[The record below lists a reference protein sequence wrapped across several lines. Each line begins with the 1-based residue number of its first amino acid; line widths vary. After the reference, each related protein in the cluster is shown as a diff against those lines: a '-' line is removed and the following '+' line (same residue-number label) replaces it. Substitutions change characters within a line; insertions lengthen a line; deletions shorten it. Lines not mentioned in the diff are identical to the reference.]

1 MERLPSGATEIFA
14 AFLHD
19 SLFRKDPS
27 ATPSSG
33 ATGQADASQATS
45 DRATTAEV
53 GRIFANAL
61 RTGTL
66 SAEDNRYASQV
77 VAQRTGLSQ
86 QDAEKR
92 VNDVYSRAKAAL
104 EETKTK
110 AKAMADSARKATAY
124 GSLWIFISLVVGAL
138 FASYCA
144 TVGGRQ
150 RDL

>member
-1 MERLPSGATEIFA
+1 MAYVT
-14 AFLHD
+14 D
-19 SLFRKDPS
+19 SLFRKDPG
-27 ATPSSG
+27 ATPASG
-33 ATGQADASQATS
+33 GTSQADAGQAMTE
-45 DRATTAEV
+45 RETAAEV

-66 SAEDNRYASQV
+66 SPEDSRYASQV

-92 VNDVYSRAKAAL
+92 VNDVYSRAKATL
-104 EETKTK
+104 EETKTKTK

-124 GSLWIFISLVVGAL
+124 GSLWIFLSLVLGAL
-138 FASYCA
+138 FASFCA
-144 TVGGRQ
+144 TLGGRQ